1 MNQNMTHEQQKQK
14 IKTKPDKREKLT
26 PIIYFIEQKQQQ
38 QQNKANK

>member
-1 MNQNMTHEQQKQK
+1 MNQNMTHEQQKQE

-26 PIIYFIEQKQQQ
+26 PIIYFIEQQ